1 MRKENTIAKRKGA
14 EKATRLVKVTASSS
28 LPVVLAGLA
37 RENASR
43 RKKGENELSYGN
55 YVAKLERR

>member
-14 EKATRLVKVTASSS
+14 EKTTRLVKVTASSS

-37 RENASR
+37 QENASR